1 MNKFELLSLN
11 LAGYGW
17 HLTNE
22 NWGDR
27 LTKLCKCIRKHSK
40 QAAVIAL
47 QELQLGGGKYISILE
62 EEFPEY
68 TIVLPTAYR
77 KQPRSIVTAT
87 LIHKEFSTEYLPL
100 EFEGLEGSL
109 RHVYVQITTKNG
121 EVFRI
126 ANVHVPRVVDEDKA
140 KWYRLSRQAF
150 RTQYLKAIENTAR
163 VYKNE
168 ADLKF
173 ICMGDYNISNRSAY
187 MADLAGYYMPCL
199 LDVLDAGVES
209 VDNILYSTGMM
220 RSFGLSVSNT
230 VVIDEPIVD
239 KISDHSLI
247 LGTVFIQDYD
257 DAA

>member
-1 MNKFELLSLN
+1 MNKYELVSLN

-40 QAAVIAL
+40 PAVIAL
-47 QELQLGGGKYISILE
+47 QELQLGGGKYVHILE
-62 EEFPEY
+62 EQFPDY
-68 TIVLPTAYR
+68 TIVLPSAYR

-87 LIHKEFSTEYLPL
+87 LIRNDFYTDYLPL
-100 EFEGLEGSL
+100 KLEGVESSL

-121 EVFRI
+121 EIFRI
-126 ANVHVPRVVDEDKA
+126 LNVHVPRVIDEDKA

-150 RTQYLKAIENTAR
+150 RTQYLEAIENTAR
-163 VYKNE
+163 VYTRE
-168 ADLKF
+168 PDLKF
-173 ICMGDYNISNRSAY
+173 ITLGDFNISNRSAY

-199 LDVLDAGVES
+199 LDTLDLEGVES
-209 VDNILYSTGMM
+209 IDNILYSTGMM
-220 RSFGLSVSNT
+220 QSFGLSVSNT
-230 VVIDEPIVD
+230 VVIDEPIID

-257 DAA
+257 IAA

>member
-1 MNKFELLSLN
+1 MTKYELVSLN

-62 EEFPEY
+62 EQFPEY
-68 TIVLPTAYR
+68 TIVLPSAYR
-77 KQPRSIVTAT
+77 KEPRSIVTAT
-87 LIHKEFSTEYLPL
+87 LIRNDFYAEYLIL
-100 EFEGLEGSL
+100 ELEGLEGSL
-109 RHVYVQITTKNG
+109 RHVYVQVTTKDG
-121 EVFRI
+121 EIFRI
-126 ANVHVPRVVDEDKA
+126 LNVHVPRIVDEDKA

-163 VYKNE
+163 VYTNE

-173 ICMGDYNISNRSAY
+173 ICMGDYNISNRSEYIAE
-187 MADLAGYYMPCL
+187 LAGYYMPCL
-199 LDVLDAGVES
+199 LDTLDEGVES
-209 VDNILYSTGMM
+209 IDNILYSLGMM
-220 RSFGLSVSNT
+220 KSYGLSVTNT
-230 VVIDEPIVD
+230 VLINEPITD
-239 KISDHSLI
+239 MISDHALVK
-247 LGTVFIQDYD
+247 GTVFIQDYD
-257 DAA
+257 IAA